1 MPQSWHVAQVLL
13 EEAAISPAI
22 EPPAL
27 QLNIQKMKIMA
38 SGAITSWQIDGE
50 TLETLTGF
58 IFLGSKTTAD
68 GECSHEIKRRLLLG
82 RKAMTN
88 LDSVLSSQDITSLMK
103 VHLVKAKVFPVV
115 MYGCENWTI
124 KKAECRRIDAFC
136 GAGEDS

>member
-1 MPQSWHVAQVLL
+1 MRVSCRGVGQQWPAPGTGAPAAAVPQSWHVAQVLL

-68 GECSHEIKRRLLLG
+68 GE
-82 RKAMTN
+82 
-88 LDSVLSSQDITSLMK
+88 
-103 VHLVKAKVFPVV
+103 
-115 MYGCENWTI
+115 
-124 KKAECRRIDAFC
+124 
-136 GAGEDS
+136 